1 MIVRLLSFFFIVRLL
16 MLTIGLHIIGANK
29 VVRTIGVSLRGK
41 SVMIPSWNIEETKLL
56 FIQNI
61 FPFLIG

>member
-1 MIVRLLSFFFIVRLL
+1 MIIRLLSFFFIVRLF
-16 MLTIGLHIIGANK
+16 MLTIGLHIIGAHK
-29 VVRTIGVSLRGK
+29 VVRTIGVSLCGK